1 MVNEKLEELK
11 DNLDNYSRE
20 DLDNILVDLYNDF
33 ENTKNLILNL
43 NQNLNEIEDVYNRVL
58 NKVQK
63 YDNSGN

>member
-11 DNLDNYSRE
+11 NNLENYSRE